1 MADDTKMDHKMEFQ
15 GKFEIIAG
23 PCAVE
28 SIEQMELIGAFL
40 NRLGIQT
47 IRGGA
52 FKPRTSPNSFQGL
65 GMEGLR
71 ILKGIKELYGFNV
84 ISEIMDPRDVEKA
97 YEYIDIYQIGS
108 RNMQNYSLLME
119 VGRANKPVLLKRGMS
134 ATFEEWIKA
143 AEYIAMGG
151 NEDIILCERGIRTF
165 ESYTRNT
172 LDLMSIPI
180 IKRETRYPIF
190 IDPSHGTGRRELILP
205 ATRAALILGADG
217 VMIEIHPHPDKALSD
232 GMQSLNFGEF
242 ELLLGDIKRL
252 RQVVLEDDGR
262 LNIEYE

>member
-1 MADDTKMDHKMEFQ
+1 MVGDTKLNRKTRLLGE
-15 GKFEIIAG
+15 FEIIAG

-28 SIEQMELIGAFL
+28 SVEQMELIGAFL
-40 NRLGIQT
+40 NKLGIQT

-71 ILKGIKELYGFNV
+71 ILKDIRDCYGFNV
-84 ISEIMDPRDVEKA
+84 ISEIMDPRDVERA

-119 VGRANKPVLLKRGMS
+119 VGRTDKPILLKRGMS
-134 ATFEEWIKA
+134 ATFEEWIRA
-143 AEYIAMGG
+143 TEYIARGG
-151 NEDIILCERGIRTF
+151 NEHIILCERGIRTF

-180 IKRETRYPIF
+180 IKKETKYPIF

-205 ATRAALILGADG
+205 ATRAALTLGADG
-217 VMIEIHPHPDKALSD
+217 VMIEIHPQPDKALSD
-232 GMQSLNFGEF
+232 GKQSLNFREF
-242 ELLLGDIKRL
+242 ELLLNDIKKL
-252 RQVVLEDDGR
+252 KQVIWGDGGSHHQ
-262 LNIEYE
+262 